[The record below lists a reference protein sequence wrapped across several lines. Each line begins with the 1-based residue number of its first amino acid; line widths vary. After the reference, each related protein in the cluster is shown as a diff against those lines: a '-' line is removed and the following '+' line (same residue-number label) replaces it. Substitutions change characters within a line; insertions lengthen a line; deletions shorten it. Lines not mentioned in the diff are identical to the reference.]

1 MPHVIVI
8 AGSNGSG
15 KSTAAPAL
23 LQNTVHIKDF
33 VNADVIAQGLR
44 YAVVIHQD

>member
-15 KSTAAPAL
+15 KSTAAPAIAMQSQNEVIIGNETL
-23 LQNTVHIKDF
+23 WKRLQETY
-33 VNADVIAQGLR
+33 GE
-44 YAVVIHQD
+44 